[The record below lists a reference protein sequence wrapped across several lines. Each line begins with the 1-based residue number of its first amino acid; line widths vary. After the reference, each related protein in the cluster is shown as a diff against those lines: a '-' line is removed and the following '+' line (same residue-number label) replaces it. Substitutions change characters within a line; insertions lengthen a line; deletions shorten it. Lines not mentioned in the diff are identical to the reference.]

1 MWIEERTTKEG
12 TVYCYCE
19 RYTCPV
25 THRIKKVA
33 VTLNSTTTRAQ
44 QTAYNKLLSKI
55 ESAKEAALKKDTKE
69 KTVPVKTLYE
79 VIDLWY
85 DFFSPTV
92 SPRTQKKYE
101 VEIGKLKA
109 MFEDIP
115 IQALKAIDVEERLI
129 QFHYTDGKSYRY
141 TCSLLRIIKNALQY
155 ARRKGYIL
163 DIQDFMDIKIK
174 ARPKT
179 TEQVEKE
186 NNKFLDR
193 AELSECFKQLATIH
207 KRIALLCEF
216 QALTGLRIG
225 ELLALRECDYSKDS
239 RSINVN
245 GSYNSTS
252 YTRGTP
258 KNLYSYREVSL
269 DDRANEIINYFIMS
283 NRWQHMSLGTPPEE
297 KRYIFINKNGRPY
310 ETVQINKLL
319 KRVNIES
326 KHISTH
332 IFRHSHISLLSELG
346 IPLKTIMQRV
356 GHHEPRTTL
365 AIYSHVTENM
375 KTAVA
380 EKLNTISL

>member
-1 MWIEERTTKEG
+1 MWVEERTTKEG

-25 THRIKKVA
+25 THKQKKVG
-33 VTLNSTTTRAQ
+33 VTLTSNSTKAQ
-44 QTAYNKLLSKI
+44 QTAYNKLMCKI
-55 ESAKEAALKKDTKE
+55 AKAKEKAIQKDEQLKAA
-69 KTVPVKTLYE
+69 PIKTLHE
-79 VIDLWY
+79 VIGEWNGY
-85 DFFSPTV
+85 IEPTLAE
-92 SPRTQKKYE
+92 RTQQKYE

-129 QFHYTDGKSYRY
+129 QFHYTEGKSYRY
-141 TCSLLRIIKNALQY
+141 TCSLLRIIKNAMQY
-155 ARRKGYIL
+155 ARRKGYIS
-163 DIQDFMDIKIK
+163 DIQDILDIKIK

-179 TEQVEKE
+179 IEQVEKE

-193 AELSECFKQLATIH
+193 EELSECFKQLTTIH

-245 GSYNSTS
+245 GSYNSVS
-252 YTRGTP
+252 YKRGTP

-283 NRWQHMSLGTPPEE
+283 NRWQHVSLGTPPEE
-297 KRYIFINKNGRPY
+297 ERYIFINKNGRPY

-319 KRVNIES
+319 KGVNIEG